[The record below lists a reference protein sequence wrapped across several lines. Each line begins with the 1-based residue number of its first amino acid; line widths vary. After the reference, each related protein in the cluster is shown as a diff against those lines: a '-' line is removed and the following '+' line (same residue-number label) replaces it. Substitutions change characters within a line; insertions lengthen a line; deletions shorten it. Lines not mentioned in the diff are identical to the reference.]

1 MSLDDTNTAGQTRA
15 DLRWHK
21 TACNLCYINCGVE
34 VGVAGE
40 GAQAR
45 IVRVRGD
52 KASPKSH
59 GYLCNKA
66 QGIPGYVHHRDRL
79 TTPLRK
85 RADGTHEAIN
95 WDTAIADISH
105 RLGRIRDVHGGRSL
119 ALYGGGGQGN
129 HAGGAYANALMRGL
143 GSRNVFNALSQE
155 KTGDFWVNGHLF
167 GSQTC
172 HTAEDVEHCDLLLV
186 IGANP
191 WLAHGFPNARDHL
204 NAIRKDPNRS
214 LVVIDPRRTETAEVA
229 DLHLAVRPG
238 TDAFLMG
245 ALLALLMQRGGFNDA
260 FIAQRTT
267 GIDAV
272 RQALATV
279 PVEHWAQRSD
289 VPLAQLEDLAARI
302 MRARSMV
309 IRVELGL
316 QQGVHSTL
324 NSYLEKLLFL
334 TTGHFGRP
342 GTNTLHSWL
351 QPLWGNARGQRFEP
365 TGTEVIAGL
374 LPPNVFPDA
383 ILSAHPDRLRAVWVD
398 SSNPVN
404 TAADTERVIEALR
417 ALELLVVVDV
427 AYTET
432 AALADYVLPASSQY
446 EKCEYTLFNFEA
458 PTNYFHVRAPVLEPL
473 TGTLPEPQ
481 IYQRLAHAMG
491 LMPPADAMHRLS
503 EAARD
508 GIDAFAHAFAEVAP
522 QYPEAGPVMPLV
534 LYATLGSSLPDG
546 TAAAAPLWGAAQRVA
561 KTQSEAVRRAL
572 GADEHLPPGAL
583 GHALFQKLV
592 AARSGMAFSTHTD
605 PWSLIEHGDGRIRLD
620 VPVLLESLA
629 SLEQQHP
636 VPDPQWPFVLSA
648 GQRRLQNANQIFRDP
663 AFRRSDPD
671 GALQIHPD
679 DLSAL
684 GAAEGDWLAVESVRG
699 RLVVRSKHD
708 QGLRRGYVVLPHGY
722 GQAYPNAQGVRVTAG
737 PQINRLTDSAW
748 RDPIAG
754 TPYHKHVPVRI
765 MQASA
770 PEAAQAEAQS
780 RQIRQTATV

>member
-1 MSLDDTNTAGQTRA
+1 MSQNEADARRDDKA
-15 DLRWHK
+15 DLSWHK

-34 VGVAGE
+34 VGVSGE

-52 KASPKSH
+52 KANPKSH

-66 QGIPGYVHHRDRL
+66 QGIPGYVHHKDRL
-79 TTPLRK
+79 TTPLRR
-85 RADGTHEAIN
+85 RADGSHEPID
-95 WDTAIADISH
+95 WDTAISDIAQ
-105 RLGRIRDVHGGRSL
+105 RLHQVMSVHGGKSL

-191 WLAHGFPNARDHL
+191 WLAHGFPNARDQL
-204 NAIRKDPNRS
+204 NAIRKDPHRS
-214 LVVIDPRRTETAEVA
+214 LVVIDPRRTETADVA
-229 DLHLAVRPG
+229 DLHIAVRPG

-245 ALLALLMQRGGFNDA
+245 ALLALLMKRGAFDDA
-260 FIAQRTT
+260 FIAQHTS
-267 GIDAV
+267 GIDEV
-272 RQALATV
+272 RRALADI
-279 PVEHWAQRSD
+279 PIEHWAQRAD
-289 VPLAQLEDLAARI
+289 VPLSQLEDLATRV
-302 MRARSMV
+302 MKARSMV
-309 IRVELGL
+309 VRVELGL

-334 TTGHFGRP
+334 TTGHFGRA

-374 LPPNVFPDA
+374 LPPNVFADA
-383 ILSAHPDRLRAVWVD
+383 VLSTHPDRLRAVWVD

-404 TAADTERVIEALR
+404 TAADTQRVVEAMR

-458 PTNYFHVRAPVLEPL
+458 PTNYFHVRAPVLQPL
-473 TGTLPEPQ
+473 TGSLPEPA
-481 IYQRLAHAMG
+481 IYERLAHVMG
-491 LMPPADAMHRLS
+491 LMPPPDALHTLS
-503 EAARD
+503 EAARQ
-508 GIDAFAHAFAEVAP
+508 GIEAFAHAFAEIAP
-522 QYPEAGPVMPLV
+522 LHPEVGPVMPLV
-534 LYATLGSSLPDG
+534 LYATLGPSLPDG
-546 TAAAAPLWGAAQRVA
+546 TAAAAPLWGAAQRIA
-561 KTQSEAVRRAL
+561 KTQSDAVRRAI
-572 GADEHLPPGAL
+572 GAAQSMPVSAL
-583 GHALFQKLV
+583 GNALFERIV
-592 AARSGMAFSTHTD
+592 SARSGAAFSSHDD
-605 PWSLIEHGDGRIRLD
+605 PWSLIEHADGRIRLN
-620 VPVLLESLA
+620 VPTLLHTLA

-636 VPDPQWPFVLSA
+636 QADSQWPFVLSA

-663 AFRRSDPD
+663 SFRRSDPD

-679 DLSAL
+679 DLLAL
-684 GAAEGDWLAVESVRG
+684 GATEGDWLTVESARA
-699 RLVVRSKHD
+699 RLVVRSKREP
-708 QGLRRGYVVLPHGY
+708 GLRRGHVVLPHGY
-722 GQAYPNAQGVRVTAG
+722 GQAYPNATGVRLTAG
-737 PQINRLTDSAW
+737 PQINLLTDSAW

-765 MQASA
+765 LRAQAD
-770 PEAAQAEAQS
+770 EATRAEAQS
-780 RQIRQTATV
+780 LQIRQSATT